1 MKKFI
6 SLILLLSFALVFSGC
21 AAVFKGDSS
30 NIGLNSNPS
39 GALVYANGAEVC
51 SSTPCSV
58 KLKSNQNWNLLFKKN
73 GYKEKTILVSYKIG
87 GLWVVLDI
95 IFGLVP
101 LIVDA
106 ATGSWNDLDTP
117 NVNVTL
123 EAQ

>member
-1 MKKFI
+1 MIKFI
-6 SLILLLSFALVFSGC
+6 SVVLLVSIVFVFSGC

-39 GALVYANGAEVC
+39 GAIVYANGSEVC

-58 KLKSNQNWNLLFKKN
+58 KLKSNQNWNLLFKKA
-73 GYKEKTILVSYKIG
+73 GFKEKTILVNNHVG
-87 GLWVVLDI
+87 GLWIVLDVL
-95 IFGLVP
+95 FGLVP

-106 ATGSWNDLDTP
+106 ATGAWYDLEP
-117 NVNVTL
+117 ANINVTL